1 MNKVDFLPKNLSV
14 VIPLYNESDR
24 FPENFK
30 ICKDYHQKQKGWE
43 FIFVNDGST
52 DKTEKMVKKAIKNY
66 PRMKLITYSKNQG
79 KGWAVKQGVLKAKK
93 QLVLMTDIDFSVAL
107 SSLVLFY
114 PFMRNGVKGVIGTRK
129 VKGANIIQHQAR
141 WREWLGKRFTN
152 ISNVWLGLNISDYTC
167 GFKLFRRQTARK
179 LFSKAKING
188 WGFDAEILF
197 LAHVY
202 KYWIVEVPVVW
213 KNDAR
218 TRVKIWRDVGLS
230 LIDLLRIRFNFFL
243 GRYS

>member
-1 MNKVDFLPKNLSV
+1 MESLSV
-14 VIPLYNESDR
+14 VIPIYNESDR
-24 FPENFK
+24 FLDNFK
-30 ICKDYHQKQKGWE
+30 ICQDYYQKQKNWE
-43 FIFVNDGST
+43 FIFINDGST
-52 DKTEKMVKKAIKNY
+52 DKTEEMVKKAIKNY
-66 PRMKLITYSKNQG
+66 PRMRLITYSKNQG
-79 KGWAVKQGVLKAKK
+79 KGYAVKQGVLKAKK

-107 SSLVLFY
+107 SSLALFY
-114 PFMRNGVKGVIGTRK
+114 PFIEKGADLVIGTRK
-129 VKGANIIQHQAR
+129 MKGARIIKRQAR
-141 WREWLGKRFTN
+141 WREWLGKLFTN
-152 ISNVWLGLNISDYTC
+152 ISNIWLGLNISDYTC
-167 GFKLFRRQTARK
+167 GFKLFRKKAAKK